1 MKYISL
7 TTTAIIAI
15 AFCISGIA
23 WSGAFAKEQA
33 TIVAFGDSTTAPR
46 GKLKVYADSL
56 SQELPKRGLPVHI
69 INAGI
74 GGNNTNHARA
84 RFDKDVLNHNPDI
97 VVIQFGINDAAV
109 DVWKKIPATEP
120 RVSLKEFES
129 NLRHFIRVLKK
140 QDVDAVLMT
149 PNPLRWTLKMREMY
163 GKPPY
168 LVDEEDG
175 FNTKLK
181 AYAEAVR
188 KIAQSEKV
196 PLVDVY
202 QTYETFGKQEGK
214 SVSDLLSDGIHP
226 NERGHALVTDQLSAV
241 LLKTA
246 NQRTSQTTN
255 TVKIKIAS
263 NPATSILSD
272 PKSKARHVRFEDYV
286 SNPPPGKTAPV
297 QSWVGKFP
305 VPFTGLVKPLKSNTT
320 VAPLPEPIGLL
331 VESSADAVGFYDP
344 SSLVDCADARADKLI
359 FRFVDPDDTRQAAT
373 VSQMAFRVTGT
384 SVKNGQVRYRL
395 YDLAGKLLGSGIAKS
410 DPTSRHVMAEVEC
423 EAIRDGKAISAIHKV
438 IIEHSGSGY
447 FVVGNVMRPQQSD
460 LGFVGFRVSDKPVS
474 RTADELFPTA
484 HSDQWQHSLK
494 ADRITDMTRCTPA
507 EALSKRRQ
515 HAKWKVFDYET
526 AGYAG
531 KCISVGRE
539 SSAPDVTLKLDKK
552 GWHAVYIGLS
562 TITDLVRPHLNN
574 VEAKFTSDP
583 AYTRLSNRLDLGE
596 RRCDVLEEVFLGVA
610 DLSENDLQFSTV
622 YEMPARIHY
631 VKMIPLTAE
640 EVSAIKADRK
650 QTKTKTTVATFDGYT
665 WIHPFRPQNRADLA
679 ATFSAYRDSDIKTW
693 WFQVGGADL
702 VHHPSKVGNLMGSHL
717 DTFPRSVDREYVE
730 SVRHLHKQG
739 IDPLKVAVEEAHA
752 QNAEILICLRAA
764 GWKGAPPWEEFFM
777 SDFYEAHPE
786 WRCIDHDGTPT
797 MHLSYAAEEVQDH
810 LLEVYRES
818 LQSGADG
825 AGFMFHRGMPMMLW
839 EEPFCQRFIKKY
851 GEDPRKLAEDDPR
864 VFELRAEIV
873 SGFIR
878 KIRGVL
884 DEVAKQRGTPD
895 KRLKMVVTTFSTPAD
910 NKKFGIDVERWIDE
924 KLIDQ
929 IGIAWFAYY
938 TSGLKTKSGDT
949 RYYSRITKGTDV
961 KVFPFYVGW
970 KMKSANDIISRVIRD
985 YQQGADGIAIWDPNQ
1000 FVGWQTGKNPY
1011 WPLVSKL
1018 GHREQLK
1025 NRSLLYRPVAT
1036 PLTRLGTNYYSRWYP
1051 NTGF

>member
-1 MKYISL
+1 MIV
-7 TTTAIIAI
+7 AI
-15 AFCISGIA
+15 AFCFSGIS
-23 WSGAFAKEQA
+23 WSSACANEEM
-33 TIVAFGDSTTAPR
+33 TIVAFGDSTTAVR
-46 GKLKVYADSL
+46 GKLKIYADIL
-56 SQELPKRGLPVHI
+56 GEELPKRGLPVQV

-74 GGNNTNHARA
+74 GGNNTKHARA
-84 RFDKDVLNHNPDI
+84 RFEKDVLFHDPDI
-97 VVIQFGINDAAV
+97 VIIQFGINDAAV
-109 DVWKKIPATEP
+109 DVWKIPPATKS
-120 RVSLKEFES
+120 RISLKEFES
-129 NLRHFIRVLKK
+129 NLQHFIRVLAKR
-140 QDVDAVLMT
+140 DVGVVLMT
-149 PNPLRWTLKMREMY
+149 PNPLRWTPKLREMY

-168 LVDEEDG
+168 LVDQVDG
-175 FNTKLK
+175 FNTMLK
-181 AYAEAVR
+181 AYAAAVR
-188 KIAQSEKV
+188 KIAKSEKI

-202 QTYETFGKQEGK
+202 QYYETFEKQDGQ
-214 SVSDLLSDGIHP
+214 SASDLLSDGIHP
-226 NERGHALVTDQLSAV
+226 NERGHALIADQLSTI
-241 LLKTA
+241 LFKTA
-246 NQRTSQTTN
+246 KQRSHESAK
-255 TVKIKIAS
+255 TVKLKIAS
-263 NPATSILSD
+263 NPTASILSD

-286 SNPPPGKTAPV
+286 SNPPPGKSAPV

-320 VAPLPEPIGLL
+320 TTPLPAPIGLL
-331 VESSADAVGFYDP
+331 IESSADTLGFYDP

-359 FRFVDPDDTRQAAT
+359 FRFVDPNNTHQAAT
-373 VSQMAFRVTGT
+373 VSRIAFRVTGT
-384 SVKNGQVRYRL
+384 SVKNGKVRYQL
-395 YDLAGKLLGSGIAKS
+395 YDIAGKMLGSGIAKS
-410 DPTSRHVMAEVEC
+410 DPTTRQVMAEIDC
-423 EAIRDGKAISAIHKV
+423 EALRDGKPISAIHKV
-438 IIEHSGSGY
+438 IVEHTGSGY
-447 FVVGNVMRPQQSD
+447 FVVGNVMHPQQAD
-460 LGFVGFRVSDKPVS
+460 LGFVGFSVTDKPVARS
-474 RTADELFPTA
+474 ADEQFPVA

-507 EALSKRRQ
+507 SALSKQRK
-515 HAKWKVFDYET
+515 HAKWKVFEYET
-526 AGYAG
+526 AEYTG
-531 KCISVGRE
+531 KSLSVGRE
-539 SSAPDVTLKLDKK
+539 SSAPDITLKLNKE

-583 AYTRLSNRLDLGE
+583 AYTRLSNRLDLGSQ
-596 RRCDVLEEVFLGVA
+596 RRDVLEEVFLGVA
-610 DLSENDLQFSTV
+610 DLSKNDLQFSTV
-622 YEMPARIHY
+622 YQMPARIHY
-631 VKMIPLTAE
+631 VKTIPLTAE
-640 EVSAIKADRK
+640 EVSVILADRK

-702 VHHPSKVGNLMGSHL
+702 VHHPSKVGNLMGAHL

-730 SVRHLHKQG
+730 SVRHLHKLG

-810 LLEVYRES
+810 LLKVYREA
-818 LQSGADG
+818 LESGADG

-839 EEPFCQRFIKKY
+839 EEAFCQRFIKKY

-873 SGFIR
+873 TGFIR

-884 DEVAKQRGTPD
+884 DEVAIQRGTNA
-895 KRLKMVVTTFSTPAD
+895 KRLKMVVTTFATPAD
-910 NKKFGIDVERWIDE
+910 NKKFGLDVERWIDE

-938 TSGLKTKSGDT
+938 TSGLKTKTGDT
-949 RYYSRITKGTDV
+949 PYYSRITKGTDV
-961 KVFPFYVGW
+961 KIYPFYVGW
-970 KMKSANDIISRVIRD
+970 KMKSANDIMSRVIRD
-985 YQQGADGIAIWDPNQ
+985 YKQGADGIAIWDPNQ

-1011 WPLVSKL
+1011 WPLVSRL
-1018 GHREQLK
+1018 GHRKQLQD
-1025 NRSLLYRPVAT
+1025 RALLYRPVAT